1 MMSLMP
7 ASIAERRAA
16 LEAGLP
22 AWPSLTYPTLLRRN
36 VERFGDRPAVL
47 TDRRSLTYRELWE
60 ESRALAKGLVALGVQ
75 PGDHVAMVM
84 ANYAEFVVLQFAVA
98 CAGAVNVPFNFRL
111 QRDELSYVI
120 GQSDATCLV
129 TMDAFGDHD
138 YLTLLDGIAPGWDRG
153 PEATF
158 PKLRHVITFSA
169 GGGGPSRPG
178 VLDLAGLAERGRG
191 VEDAEIDRR
200 IEAARASDVTCV
212 MYTSGTTGFSKGA
225 MLTHDNFL
233 RCAWSSARIRALEDG
248 RRILFSL
255 PLYHVFAYAEG
266 LTAAFWVGGAI
277 VPRLVFEPVDTFES
291 IERYRAQEAL
301 FVPTMALV
309 LVEHPARKEHD
320 LSSLY
325 AVMTASAPAPVRL
338 WEQVKA
344 ELGVEEVV
352 TAYGQTEATAATT
365 YTMPDDEL
373 ELASVTVGRAKEGG
387 VAGDPELGGMVCV
400 YKVIDPVTLDDLPP
414 DAEGELAVRGP
425 QLMAGY
431 YEKPEETAKVFL
443 PGGWMRSGDLGQIRP
458 DGYLRLTGRSKEL
471 YKRGAELV
479 APKEIENLLDRRPDV
494 LQSYVVGIPDELWG
508 EVGWAFVVPA
518 AGHHP
523 TEEELLADCR
533 EHLARFK
540 VPERVV
546 FIAAHDLPLTGSG
559 KVQKFKLAQ
568 RVTDRRRGET
578 ANR

>member
-1 MMSLMP
+1 MMSGMT

-16 LEAGLP
+16 LEASLP
-22 AWPSLTYPTLLRRN
+22 SWPSLTYPALLRRD
-36 VERFGDRPAVL
+36 VELFGDRPVVL
-47 TDRRSLTYRELWE
+47 TDRRSLTYRQLWDE
-60 ESRALAKGLVALGVQ
+60 ARALAKGLVALGIQ

-111 QRDELSYVI
+111 QSDELSYVI
-120 GQSDATCLV
+120 GQSNAACLI
-129 TMDAFGDHD
+129 TMDILGDHD
-138 YLTLLDGIAPGWDRG
+138 YLAALDRIAPGWESE
-153 PEATF
+153 PQATF
-158 PKLRHVITFSA
+158 PRLRHVVTFSA
-169 GGGGPSRPG
+169 ERDGPAREG
-178 VLDLAGLAERGRG
+178 VLDLAALAERGRE
-191 VEDAEIDRR
+191 VDDAEIDRR
-200 IEAARASDVTCV
+200 IEAGRASDVVCL

-233 RCAWSSARIRALEDG
+233 RCAYSSARIRALEDG
-248 RRILFSL
+248 RRILFAL

-277 VPRLVFEPVDTFES
+277 VPRLAFDPVDTFAA
-291 IERYRAQEAL
+291 IERYRPQEAL

-309 LVEHPARKEHD
+309 LVEHPARTEHD

-338 WEQVKA
+338 WEQVKT
-344 ELGVEEVV
+344 ELGVTELV
-352 TAYGQTEATAATT
+352 TAYGQTEVTAATT
-365 YTMPDDEL
+365 YTMPDDPL

-400 YKVIDPVTLDDLPP
+400 YKVIDPVTLEDLPEGS
-414 DAEGELAVRGP
+414 EGELAVRGP
-425 QLMAGY
+425 QLMTGY
-431 YEKPEETAKVFL
+431 YDKPEETEKVFL
-443 PGGWMRSGDLGQIRP
+443 GGGWMRSGDLGEIRP

-479 APKEIENLLDRRPDV
+479 APKEVENLLDRRADV
-494 LQSYVVGIPDELWG
+494 LQSYVVGVPDDRWG

-518 AGHHP
+518 AGAHP

-540 VPERVV
+540 VPEQVV
-546 FIAAHDLPLTGSG
+546 FITSEDLPLTGSG

-568 RVTDRRRGET
+568 RAAEQRQNQP
-578 ANR
+578 A